1 MKRYSAEALIKEF
14 TELADLIGGF
24 HAGRVDK
31 PGTDTSITP
40 HETDDPDAV
49 VELRDLLD
57 ELSDAVEGTRNDTL
71 NRIAFRAYGLWKAG
85 RLAKDCVTG
94 ELLDVAI
101 DIGLSEDE
109 ALTTMRSARR
119 GSVRVP
125 NVLDGMPELEPEAEP
140 VDVEELIGGV
150 ATGSAP
156 RDPVELVNA
165 LDLPMVAPRWLWHD
179 WIMQSALNILAGA
192 PSDGKTTLA
201 MQIVAIATTG
211 GAWPNG
217 TRCET
222 PVNVLIWTGED
233 DPQMTL
239 IPRLVKA
246 GADLR
251 RVHFI
256 RATTVKENGKKIK
269 RSFDPGADM
278 PALRLSAKR
287 IPGGVGMLVLDPV
300 VSAVTGDSHKNTEV
314 RRGLQPVV
322 DFAQEI
328 GAAVLGITHFG
339 KNGAGKN
346 PMDRI
351 LGSQAFAAVARIV
364 LCTVRDQDDEGN
376 TVRTL
381 VRGKNNLGADG
392 DGYRYTLHI
401 GHIPDYAAMVSSVH
415 WGQFVEGTAK
425 DIINEADQDEEERDS
440 VRDAVRLL
448 QDYLADGPRDMQ
460 LIQAEAKRQGLS
472 VGMLKRAKKRLKVES
487 RRINS
492 GARGSGRWEWYL
504 KDIDTIT

>member
-1 MKRYSAEALIKEF
+1 MKRYSASALIEHF
-14 TELADLIGGF
+14 RACADLIGGF
-24 HAGRVDK
+24 DYKPEKRETDK
-31 PGTDTSITP
+31 SVTP
-40 HETDDPDAV
+40 HTADDPDAV
-49 VELRDLLD
+49 IELRELLD
-57 ELSDAVEGTRNDTL
+57 ELADAVEGTRNDTL
-71 NRIAFRAYGLWKAG
+71 NKVAFRAYGLWKAG
-85 RLAKDCVTG
+85 RLAKDYVTG
-94 ELLDVAI
+94 ELLDGAI

-119 GSVRVP
+119 SSVRVP
-125 NVLDGMPELEPEAEP
+125 NVLDGMPELEPEDEP
-140 VDVEELIGGV
+140 EGDLIGGTV
-150 ATGSAP
+150 TESRGGN
-156 RDPVELVNA
+156 PVELISA
-165 LDLPMVAPRWLWHD
+165 LNMPMIAPRWLWHD
-179 WIMQSALNILAGA
+179 WIMQAALNILAGA

-201 MQIVAIATTG
+201 MHIVAVATTG
-211 GAWPNG
+211 STWPDG

-222 PVNVLIWTGED
+222 PINVLIWTGED

-246 GADLR
+246 GADLS

-256 RATTVKENGKKIK
+256 KATTVKENGKKVK
-269 RSFDPGADM
+269 RAFDPGADM
-278 PALRLSAKR
+278 AALRVSAKR
-287 IPGGVGMLVLDPV
+287 VPGGVGMLVLDPV

-339 KNGAGKN
+339 KNGTGKN

-364 LCTVRDQDDEGN
+364 LCTVRDQDEEGN
-376 TVRTL
+376 TVRTM

-392 DGYRYTLHI
+392 DGYRYSLHI
-401 GHIPDYAAMVSSVH
+401 GHIPDYAAAVSSVH
-415 WGQFVEGTAK
+415 WGEFVEGTAK

-440 VRDAVRLL
+440 VRDAVQFL
-448 QDYLADGPRDMQ
+448 QDCLAEGPRDMQ
-460 LIQAEAKRQGLS
+460 AIQAEAKRQGVS
-472 VGMLKRAKKRLKVES
+472 VAALRRAKKRLKVKSQRVCSGGS
-487 RRINS
+487 R
-492 GARGSGRWEWYL
+492 GGGRWEWYL